1 MVRRYRLRQA
11 HYAGVTMSRGAGR
24 GKSVTEHDA
33 AEAESVPAH
42 GKNRKRMWTRFSLV
56 LSVILLLLVIVA
68 LPLAFRSI
76 GTQLTGRQE
85 RTLYSFPGG
94 EPLTGVL
101 ADEERQTESFFNVAA
116 IDLDEGA
123 GNITLAVSGQRSCG
137 ETCPDLQF
145 TLVSLDDDAD
155 VRRALP
161 PSVTLKVAATDT
173 VFSQTVQLPIGGQ
186 PSMYPFDDYLLWL
199 GLTGEV
205 IQGGKR
211 EKLTPE
217 LIKGHALLTIQNQLR
232 DFTMAQPEKIDPKTV
247 QAIND
252 PFMFFGVQSI
262 LFERPI
268 HAQIL
273 AVLLITLISVSAVMA
288 VAMREVQDLVVG
300 IGGLVLGIWGVRSV
314 LVPQPI
320 PVVTSI
326 DLALSVVILFVLV
339 GLVVRAALHLHKSS
353 ELPQIPIRKRKS

>member
-1 MVRRYRLRQA
+1 MARD
-11 HYAGVTMSRGAGR
+11 AGR
-24 GKSVTEHDA
+24 GEVVADDA
-33 AEAESVPAH
+33 AVEMENEPAQ
-42 GKNRKRMWTRFSLV
+42 GRNRKRMWTRVALV
-56 LSVILLLLVIVA
+56 QSVLLLLVVLLV

-85 RTLYSFPGG
+85 RTLYRFPSG
-94 EPLTGVL
+94 ELIT
-101 ADEERQTESFFNVAA
+101 AAAAEEERQTESFFNIAA

-123 GNITLAVSGQRSCG
+123 GNITLAVSGQRTCG
-137 ETCPDLQF
+137 DDCPELQI

-161 PSVTLKVAATDT
+161 PTTTLKVAATDR

-199 GLTGEV
+199 GVAGEV
-205 IQGGKR
+205 TQDGKQV
-211 EKLTPE
+211 ELAPE
-217 LIKGHALLTIQNQLR
+217 MVQGHAILTIQNQLR
-232 DFTMAQPEKIDPKTV
+232 DFNMLQPQEIDPSTV

-252 PFMFFGVQSI
+252 PFQFFGVQSI
-262 LFERPI
+262 LFDRPA
-268 HAQIL
+268 HSEIL
-273 AVLLITLISVSAVMA
+273 AVLLILLITVSAVMA

-326 DLALSVVILFVLV
+326 DLALSVVILFVLL
-339 GLVVRAALHLHKSS
+339 GLVMRAALHLHKSS
-353 ELPQIPIRKRKS
+353 ELPEIPIRKRRS